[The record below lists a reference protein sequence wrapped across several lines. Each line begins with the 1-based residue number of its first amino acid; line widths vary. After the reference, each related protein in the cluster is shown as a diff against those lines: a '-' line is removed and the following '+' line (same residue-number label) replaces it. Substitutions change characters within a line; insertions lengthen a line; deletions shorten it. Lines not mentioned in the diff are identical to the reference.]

1 MFYIELKKARESAG
15 LSQSKLAS
23 LLNVSQATVGMWETG
38 RREPSFEML
47 TAIAKHLGVPAGQ
60 LLGET
65 NSTGAEDKKEAAAP
79 ECDSQEKELMQLYS
93 ALPESDRKQA
103 LDYFRFLADR
113 ADKK

>member
-1 MFYIELKKARESAG
+1 MFFIELKKARETAG

-47 TAIAKHLGVPAGQ
+47 AAISKHLGVPASQ

-65 NSTGAEDKKEAAAP
+65 VSTEKKEAAAP
-79 ECDSQEKELMQLYS
+79 ECDSLRKEAMELYDS
-93 ALPESDRKQA
+93 LPESSRDQA
-103 LDYFRFLADR
+103 LSYLRYLADR